1 MNDFFLPYNYKL
13 KERARELRKNM
24 TPAERKLW
32 SEYLRRLTYK
42 FMKQRP
48 IDNFIVDFYCSQ
60 KRLVIEVD
68 GDSHFQPEGIE
79 RDLTRTAIL
88 ENYRLRLLR
97 FSNDDVLRN
106 FEGVCGAIGFELD
119 SLDPA

>member
-1 MNDFFLPYNYKL
+1 
-13 KERARELRKNM
+13 M

-106 FEGVCGAIGFELD
+106 FEGVCGAIGFE
-119 SLDPA
+119 

>member
-1 MNDFFLPYNYKL
+1 
-13 KERARELRKNM
+13 M

-60 KRLVIEVD
+60 KKISDR
-68 GDSHFQPEGIE
+68 S
-79 RDLTRTAIL
+79 
-88 ENYRLRLLR
+88 
-97 FSNDDVLRN
+97 
-106 FEGVCGAIGFELD
+106 
-119 SLDPA
+119 

>member
-1 MNDFFLPYNYKL
+1 MSDFFLPYNHKL

-32 SEYLRRLTYK
+32 SEYLRHSPYK
-42 FMKQRP
+42 FMRQRP

-60 KRLVIEVD
+60 KRLVIELD

-79 RDLTRTAIL
+79 RDNIRTAIL
-88 ENYRLRLLR
+88 ENYALKVIR
-97 FSNDDVLRN
+97 FNNHDVLTN
-106 FEGVCGAIGFELD
+106 FEGVCGAIEFELQR
-119 SLDPA
+119 S